1 MTYITELI
9 FKKMIWIIP
18 SLFLLSLVLCDMPS
32 HCRNCACLKIEHFR
46 KKLPLIK
53 KTHATPVPIVL
64 LPFSI
69 QTPCGV
75 VYFTKQL
82 VCVSIEKEKNQP
94 EQKFKK
100 EANSCSYGF
109 LFFSNETHTSCLVR
123 YTTPQGVWIEKDK
136 RTIWT
141 GVACVF
147 LIRGSFLRK
156 CSIFKRAQ
164 FLNHCT

>member
-1 MTYITELI
+1 MYQ
-9 FKKMIWIIP
+9 F
-18 SLFLLSLVLCDMPS
+18 
-32 HCRNCACLKIEHFR
+32 RNCARLKIEHFR

-100 EANSCSYGF
+100 EANFCSGWF
-109 LFFSNETHTSCLVR
+109 FFFSID
-123 YTTPQGVWIEKDK
+123 TPIN
-136 RTIWT
+136 
-141 GVACVF
+141 
-147 LIRGSFLRK
+147 
-156 CSIFKRAQ
+156 
-164 FLNHCT
+164 LNHAGCINRKEKYKMICLKNC